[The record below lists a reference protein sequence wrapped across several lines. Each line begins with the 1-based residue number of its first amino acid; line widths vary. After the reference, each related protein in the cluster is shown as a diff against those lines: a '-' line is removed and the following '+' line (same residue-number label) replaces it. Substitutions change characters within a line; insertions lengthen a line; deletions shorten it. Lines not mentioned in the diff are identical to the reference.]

1 MCVRVFR
8 HHRSNASVTVFLYH
22 VISPAGDAISLIDPL
37 FRAPSGRTG
46 LPKLSGHSG
55 GIIDMDVSGD
65 LLVTCG
71 MITRRDGSTLN
82 DMFMKVR
89 VGCRVKF

>member
-1 MCVRVFR
+1 MFM
-8 HHRSNASVTVFLYH
+8 HYRSHASVPVFLFL
-22 VISPAGDAISLIDPL
+22 VLSPAGDAISLIDPL

-89 VGCRVKF
+89 VGCMVYI